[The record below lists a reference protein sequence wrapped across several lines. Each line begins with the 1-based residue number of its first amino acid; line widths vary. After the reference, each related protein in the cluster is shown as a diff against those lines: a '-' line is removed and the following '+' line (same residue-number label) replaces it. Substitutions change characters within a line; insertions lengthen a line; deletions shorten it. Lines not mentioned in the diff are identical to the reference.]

1 MNTIPLFSFSFR
13 HGVNSFFSVQ
23 RKDHGARGKFTLY
36 TGGLGWFGAFFLIF
50 HELENEGCFFDSH
63 DTTTS
68 WRMGW
73 DDSTHAS
80 AQGSEEQKGGTG
92 VGLGKAVAKASVG
105 PPRGVMVVTRET
117 FGREG
122 VGGGGGCRILY
133 LHSYTHNSTCCLGG
147 DFSVDLVEMVMR
159 MGWMMMRSR
168 FP

>member
-73 DDSTHAS
+73 DDFTHAS
-80 AQGSEEQKGGTG
+80 AQGSEEQKGGDG
-92 VGLGKAVAKASVG
+92 SRVGQGGSQSVG
-105 PPRGVMVVTRET
+105 WAATGRYGRYTRDIYLGGKEL
-117 FGREG
+117 
-122 VGGGGGCRILY
+122 GGGWLQDPVFTFIY
-133 LHSYTHNSTCCLGG
+133 TQLHMLSWWGFFCG
-147 DFSVDLVEMVMR
+147 FV
-159 MGWMMMRSR
+159 
-168 FP
+168 